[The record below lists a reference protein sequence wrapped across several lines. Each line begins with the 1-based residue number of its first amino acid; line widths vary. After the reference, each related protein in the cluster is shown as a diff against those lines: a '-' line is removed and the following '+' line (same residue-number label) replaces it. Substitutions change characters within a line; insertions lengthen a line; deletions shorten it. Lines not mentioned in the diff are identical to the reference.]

1 MILCNTKELLHV
13 LILFFCTSLLSTV
26 AKMNDYYLEGTN
38 EAQRMFTMCHE
49 LGHGLGLGHSDEN
62 FRNAD
67 LGNCMDY
74 TNSPQNNLHP
84 DEYNFLILE
93 ELYGNVNSNDG
104 SSNNKNDV
112 NDNNTG
118 QEVERNGRR
127 HMTNEEYRILEDD
140 FDIYSPCLDSIE
152 LSSKLAAP
160 DVDEGEESH
169 SRDSHSNSDSL
180 TCGVW
185 RLVDKTLTSEH
196 HELILGNGYTIRTN
210 FLLAK

>member
-1 MILCNTKELLHV
+1 
-13 LILFFCTSLLSTV
+13 
-26 AKMNDYYLEGTN
+26 MNDYYLEGTN

-62 FRNAD
+62 FHNAD

-93 ELYGNVNSNDG
+93 ELYGDVNSNG
-104 SSNNKNDV
+104 GSNNKDDV
-112 NDNNTG
+112 KDNNDG

-127 HMTNEEYRILEDD
+127 HMTNEGYRILEDD

-152 LSSKLAAP
+152 LSSNIMTP
-160 DVDEGEESH
+160 DIDEGEESH
-169 SRDSHSNSDSL
+169 SRDSRSNSDSL

-185 RLVDKTLTSEH
+185 RLVDKTETYEH
-196 HELILGNGYTIRTN
+196 HELILGNGYSIRTN
-210 FLLAK
+210 FLLAN